1 MEVFLS
7 HCSKNLKTKTKFMKY
22 FFSLCLLLLF
32 VGFSACDKSNPT
44 PVPVQ
49 AVRFNDLPA
58 DPATTF
64 DPNTGAPIGG
74 FTNKFTFF
82 SFATGKVV
90 DNPSGTNW
98 DMAFRAT
105 TILVNGGTSG
115 TGQGA
120 AQVLNGIFNDITT
133 APTDGFRQ
141 DNDSGGLNP
150 AGVPNPNLAIPT
162 GSGNGWYTSSGGGM
176 GSPSVITATAGKV
189 LMIRTADGKYAKM
202 EILSYYKGAPTTVNP
217 LADIPRYYSFQ
228 YVYQGDGT
236 TRLN

>member
-1 MEVFLS
+1 
-7 HCSKNLKTKTKFMKY
+7 MKC
-22 FFSLCLLLLF
+22 FSSFSLLLLL
-32 VGFSACDKSNPT
+32 VVFSACDKSNPA

-64 DPNTGAPIGG
+64 DANTGAPIGG

-82 SFATGKVV
+82 SFVTGKVV

-105 TILVNGGTSG
+105 TILINGGTSG
-115 TGQGA
+115 PGQGA
-120 AQVLNGIFNDITT
+120 AQVLNGIFNDLST
-133 APTDGFRQ
+133 APTDGYKQ
-141 DNDSGGLNP
+141 DNDAGGLNP
-150 AGVPNPNLAIPT
+150 AGVPNANLAIPT
-162 GSGNGWYTSSGGGM
+162 GSGNGWYTSTGGGI

-202 EILSYYKGAPTTVNP
+202 EILSYYKGAPATVNP
-217 LADIPRYYSFQ
+217 LTDAARYYTFQ
-228 YVYQGDGT
+228 YVYQPDGS
-236 TRLN
+236 TRLK